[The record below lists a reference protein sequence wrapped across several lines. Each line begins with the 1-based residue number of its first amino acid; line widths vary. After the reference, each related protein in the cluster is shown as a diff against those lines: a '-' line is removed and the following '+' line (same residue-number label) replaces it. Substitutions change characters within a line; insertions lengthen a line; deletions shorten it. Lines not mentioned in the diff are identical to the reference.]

1 MIMMHVLMIGAIATK
16 VANMIRSHVMTIMLV
31 PTTLVIRTKVA
42 NTKKL
47 TVMTIM
53 LVPTI
58 AVIQQRDVLMN
69 P

>member
-1 MIMMHVLMIGAIATK
+1 MIRSNAMTTMHVL
-16 VANMIRSHVMTIMLV
+16 
-31 PTTLVIRTKVA
+31 TTLVIKIKVA

-47 TVMTIM
+47 IVTTIM

-58 AVIQQRDVLMN
+58 AVIQQRDV